1 MNNLDT
7 LIPEVEIRFT
17 YRDQEQSLAGVPFRL
32 KVRSYII
39 LCHPLLVRLRPSL
52 RLNISVFPMACQLVS
67 LDLLF
72 VILVNFV
79 LVILF
84 CYCIFCFV
92 LLL

>member
-7 LIPEVEIRFT
+7 LVPEVEIRFT
-17 YRDQEQSLAGVPFRL
+17 YRDREQSLAGVLFRL

-39 LCHPLLVRLRPSL
+39 LCHLLLVRLRPSL
-52 RLNISVFPMACQLVS
+52 RLNISVFPTACQLVS

-84 CYCIFCFV
+84 